1 MQFLKTLFWV
11 ALAVALVVFSANNW
25 EPVSIGLWGGLRMDT
40 KLPVLVIGA
49 FLVGF
54 LPLYLVYRTMLWRM
68 RRRIATLEATGRPAA
83 MDSERRYERPL
94 GEPANEPMSDAPL
107 SHDIPPPARPGPS
120 AV

>member
-68 RRRIATLEATGRPAA
+68 RRRIATLEAANRPVTTHYEHETAPV
-83 MDSERRYERPL
+83 SE
-94 GEPANEPMSDAPL
+94 
-107 SHDIPPPARPGPS
+107 PARPASTIDRETDIQRGP
-120 AV
+120 AAI

>member
-49 FLVGF
+49 FLIGF
-54 LPLYLVYRTMLWRM
+54 LPVYLVYRTMLWRM
-68 RRRIATLEATGRPAA
+68 RRRIATLEAANRPVTT
-83 MDSERRYERPL
+83 RYDNERPSASEAA
-94 GEPANEPMSDAPL
+94 EPAVS
-107 SHDIPPPARPGPS
+107 PPQETTVRPGPT
-120 AV
+120 AI

>member
-11 ALAVALVVFSANNW
+11 ALAVALVVFAANNW

-49 FLVGF
+49 FLLGF

-68 RRRIATLEATGRPAA
+68 RRRIATLETSNRPAA
-83 MDSERRYERPL
+83 MDAPRSYDYK
-94 GEPANEPMSDAPL
+94 ANEPVSDAPL
-107 SHDIPPPARPGPS
+107 SDDTPLRANPGPT
-120 AV
+120 AL